1 MPETKANSTERLAF
15 LDWVRGLAAFIM
27 LQGHSFDSLV
37 KPELRNSGPFVL
49 SQFVGGIAPAI
60 FLFLTGITFAFLMDS
75 QTRREPDPKKRV
87 LQALRRS
94 GYLFALAALF
104 RLQLFLFGYPNSP
117 ASDLLKVDI
126 LNAMGLAMFLFSP
139 MAVFTTFERIRLCTV
154 LGVFVAGLSPLISA
168 IDTSLPPS
176 FLTAYFV
183 PSLKYFSFFP
193 WASFLAF
200 GMASGSILRYVP
212 KEDFHLIMQWSM
224 KIGIVLVLGGQ
235 YFSNLP
241 YSLYPKSEFW
251 LDSPGLACIKLGV
264 VLILMAVAF
273 LWSNLAGAQRWSLF
287 RQLGRTSLL
296 VYWVH
301 IELVY
306 GRWFGFWKQQLTIPQ
321 AVAFAS
327 VLIVAMTLLSLLRT
341 NWKTLRNWI
350 SPTPVPIAATDRAS
364 GD

>member
-1 MPETKANSTERLAF
+1 MAATQANSTERLAF

-27 LQGHSFDSLV
+27 LQGHSFDSLL
-37 KPELRNSGPFVL
+37 KPELRDSGPFVL

-75 QTRREPDPKKRV
+75 QTRREPDAKQRV
-87 LQALRRS
+87 LKALRRS
-94 GYLFALAALF
+94 GYLFLLAALF

-117 ASDLLKVDI
+117 AADLLKVDI
-126 LNAMGLAMFLFSP
+126 LNCMGLAMLLFAP
-139 MAVFTTFERIRLCTV
+139 MAVFTTFERIRLCTI
-154 LGVFVAGLSPLISA
+154 LGVVVAALSPLVSA
-168 IDTSLPPS
+168 DKPALPW
-176 FLTAYFV
+176 FLSAYFV

-200 GMASGSILRYVP
+200 GMAFGSILRHVP
-212 KEDFHLIMQWSM
+212 KEDFHLVMQWSM
-224 KIGIVLVLGGQ
+224 KMGIVLVLGGQ

-241 YSLYPKSEFW
+241 YSVYPKSEFW

-264 VLILMAVAF
+264 VLILMPVAF
-273 LWSNLAGAQRWSLF
+273 LWSNLEGLQRWSFF

-306 GRWFGFWKQQLTIPQ
+306 GRWFGSWKEQLTIFQ
-321 AVAFAS
+321 AVVFVV
-327 VLIVAMTLLSLLRT
+327 VLIVAMTLLSILRT
-341 NWKTLRNWI
+341 NWSTIRNWI
-350 SPTPVPIAATDRAS
+350 GPTPVPAPDPAP